1 MNSALN
7 VTTHHLFAIYSG
19 GKLNLAGGGYQP
31 NTIHDGQ
38 GNGVGKYMCNQ
49 ISYSNS
55 MPTGLDQV

>member
-49 ISYSNS
+49 IHA
-55 MPTGLDQV
+55 D